1 MFIDVDVRQSFLF
14 YNTQGYNKD
23 SAIARGKLLNK
34 MLYAIYILFQFIK
47 SIKLN
52 LSF

>member
-34 MLYAIYILFQFIK
+34 MLYAIFQFIK